1 MEAIYHPSNV
11 TPAFQLD
18 WGLTIFWRKSMIQ
31 ESEWRADLAS
41 ANESSGIRIIK
52 HRALD
57 NETSQFFISTKP
69 DVSPSEIIRGVK
81 GRLQSLVRSSVPK
94 AFQRNYCL
102 RSIGSA
108 RRSVVEDYVA
118 SQLGHHQMADP
129 RVQEMLQQ
137 FQLAYPEV
145 DLSQPSRT
153 AHGLYWYNL
162 HLVFVNDGR
171 WMETRESEIR
181 KLCEMIEHVAF
192 KGEHRLSRL
201 SLLCDHVHLVIGCK
215 IDPSPEGIALGF
227 LNSGAIALGMKP
239 QFKFGYYA
247 GTTGEYDLGAV

>member
-18 WGLTIFWRKSMIQ
+18 WGLTILWRQSMIQ
-31 ESEWRADLAS
+31 ESEWRADVAS

-102 RSIGSA
+102 R
-108 RRSVVEDYVA
+108 
-118 SQLGHHQMADP
+118 
-129 RVQEMLQQ
+129 
-137 FQLAYPEV
+137 
-145 DLSQPSRT
+145 
-153 AHGLYWYNL
+153 
-162 HLVFVNDGR
+162 
-171 WMETRESEIR
+171 
-181 KLCEMIEHVAF
+181 
-192 KGEHRLSRL
+192 
-201 SLLCDHVHLVIGCK
+201 

>member
-18 WGLTIFWRKSMIQ
+18 WGLTIFWRQSMIQ

-57 NETSQFFISTKP
+57 NET
-69 DVSPSEIIRGVK
+69 
-81 GRLQSLVRSSVPK
+81 
-94 AFQRNYCL
+94 
-102 RSIGSA
+102 
-108 RRSVVEDYVA
+108 
-118 SQLGHHQMADP
+118 
-129 RVQEMLQQ
+129 
-137 FQLAYPEV
+137 
-145 DLSQPSRT
+145 
-153 AHGLYWYNL
+153 
-162 HLVFVNDGR
+162 
-171 WMETRESEIR
+171 RESEIR
-181 KLCEMIEHVAF
+181 KLCEMIEHVAL

-201 SLLCDHVHLVIGCK
+201 SLLCDHVHLVIGGK
-215 IDPSPEGIALGF
+215 IDQSPEDIALGF

>member
-1 MEAIYHPSNV
+1 
-11 TPAFQLD
+11 
-18 WGLTIFWRKSMIQ
+18 
-31 ESEWRADLAS
+31 
-41 ANESSGIRIIK
+41 
-52 HRALD
+52 
-57 NETSQFFISTKP
+57 
-69 DVSPSEIIRGVK
+69 
-81 GRLQSLVRSSVPK
+81 
-94 AFQRNYCL
+94 
-102 RSIGSA
+102 
-108 RRSVVEDYVA
+108 
-118 SQLGHHQMADP
+118 
-129 RVQEMLQQ
+129 MLQH
-137 FQLAYPEV
+137 FQLAYREV

-153 AHGLYWYNL
+153 AHGWYWYNL

-181 KLCEMIEHVAF
+181 KLCEMIEHVAL

-215 IDPSPEGIALGF
+215 IDQSPEGIALGF

>member
-1 MEAIYHPSNV
+1 MEAIYNPSNV

-18 WGLTIFWRKSMIQ
+18 WGLTIFWRKPMIQ
-31 ESEWRADLAS
+31 ESEWRADVAS

-81 GRLQSLVRSSVPK
+81 GRLQSLIRSSVPK
-94 AFQRNYCL
+94 AFQRN
-102 RSIGSA
+102 
-108 RRSVVEDYVA
+108 
-118 SQLGHHQMADP
+118 
-129 RVQEMLQQ
+129 
-137 FQLAYPEV
+137 
-145 DLSQPSRT
+145 
-153 AHGLYWYNL
+153 
-162 HLVFVNDGR
+162 
-171 WMETRESEIR
+171 
-181 KLCEMIEHVAF
+181 
-192 KGEHRLSRL
+192 
-201 SLLCDHVHLVIGCK
+201 GCK
-215 IDPSPEGIALGF
+215 IDQSPEDIALGF

>member
-18 WGLTIFWRKSMIQ
+18 WGLTIFWRQSMIQ

-81 GRLQSLVRSSVPK
+81 GRLQSLIRSSVPK
-94 AFQRNYCL
+94 AFQRN
-102 RSIGSA
+102 
-108 RRSVVEDYVA
+108 
-118 SQLGHHQMADP
+118 
-129 RVQEMLQQ
+129 
-137 FQLAYPEV
+137 
-145 DLSQPSRT
+145 
-153 AHGLYWYNL
+153 
-162 HLVFVNDGR
+162 
-171 WMETRESEIR
+171 
-181 KLCEMIEHVAF
+181 
-192 KGEHRLSRL
+192 
-201 SLLCDHVHLVIGCK
+201 GCK
-215 IDPSPEGIALGF
+215 IDQSPEDIALGF

>member
-1 MEAIYHPSNV
+1 M
-11 TPAFQLD
+11 L
-18 WGLTIFWRKSMIQ
+18 
-31 ESEWRADLAS
+31 
-41 ANESSGIRIIK
+41 NELSGGNLKQGARE
-52 HRALD
+52 
-57 NETSQFFISTKP
+57 N
-69 DVSPSEIIRGVK
+69 G
-81 GRLQSLVRSSVPK
+81 GNLQSFQRDTSVPK
-94 AFQRNYCL
+94 AFQRNDCL

-153 AHGLYWYNL
+153 AHGWYWYNL

-181 KLCEMIEHVAF
+181 KLCEMNRR
-192 KGEHRLSRL
+192 KTSR
-201 SLLCDHVHLVIGCK
+201 
-215 IDPSPEGIALGF
+215 
-227 LNSGAIALGMKP
+227 
-239 QFKFGYYA
+239 
-247 GTTGEYDLGAV
+247 